1 MVVLL
6 RQKFDNNNGRKLQQI
21 SGEYI
26 GLPVGPL
33 NLNPRRLRTVV
44 GFSPL
49 VDEDNAEPVWHLR
62 HVEI

>member
-1 MVVLL
+1 M
-6 RQKFDNNNGRKLQQI
+6 QQI

-26 GLPVGPL
+26 GLQDGLL

-49 VDEDNAEPVWHLR
+49 VDEDDAEPARVRHLR
-62 HVEI
+62 HVDP